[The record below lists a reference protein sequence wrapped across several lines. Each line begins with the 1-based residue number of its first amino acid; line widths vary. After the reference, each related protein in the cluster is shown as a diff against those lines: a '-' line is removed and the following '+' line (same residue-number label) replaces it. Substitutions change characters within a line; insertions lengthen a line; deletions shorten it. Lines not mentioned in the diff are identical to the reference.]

1 MAITKHS
8 IRVRPNRKTKYK
20 YRDPNKP
27 KTGQKLPHC
36 YLCKKWLKIQRF
48 DIGVCPE
55 CESKVRDP
63 RYVKFARDYFGDPEH
78 YKRVLT
84 TLKILESVYSR

>member
-27 KTGQKLPHC
+27 KTGQKLPH
-36 YLCKKWLKIQRF
+36 
-48 DIGVCPE
+48 
-55 CESKVRDP
+55 
-63 RYVKFARDYFGDPEH
+63 
-78 YKRVLT
+78 
-84 TLKILESVYSR
+84 